1 MPNSATAIEFAVESK
16 RTCAE
21 LHKEAE
27 LEEVQQSPRLL
38 LHKKQP
44 LICFRATAG
53 CRTAASAAHECC
65 YQLSLQSLRPS
76 NSICLTM
83 TA

>member
-1 MPNSATAIEFAVESK
+1 ML
-16 RTCAE
+16 R

-53 CRTAASAAHECC
+53 CRTAARFVSAQE
-65 YQLSLQSLRPS
+65 QSSLDNRYLFHAVACWQ
-76 NSICLTM
+76 
-83 TA
+83 